1 MLEGTITNTFAGSRR
16 GSKWVYTLD
25 ENGNRIQT
33 HSLKITVSED
43 AELPPVL
50 SADRIAKASKALPN
64 LKTIANTDYRK
75 ATEEEHFEETKQI
88 SALYKPLPQ
97 KVSF

>member
-43 AELPPVL
+43 AELHPVL
-50 SADRIAKASKALPN
+50 SDDSIAKAS
-64 LKTIANTDYRK
+64 
-75 ATEEEHFEETKQI
+75 
-88 SALYKPLPQ
+88 
-97 KVSF
+97 